1 MNRTIYLPHEKSN
14 FKRFAFYSSLQTYH
28 NVSSQNPNYTS
39 EEAYIMARN
48 YILSNL
54 TKTIKGDNSSELS
67 AYQQALNLL
76 KAMAD
81 NELAKERR
89 LIADKLNDPLI
100 PEDLKKAIRQMEE
113 NFDYMNFIRILNQ
126 YYSKTTDLN
135 AKIDSTLNDLKII
148 SNVVTKAYARYR
160 NFQGD
165 YDRKLKRTILRIQ
178 NPKTTNFFI
187 NGSKKENKK
196 ARIAREDG
204 ALLGKALKNIKN
216 NTLTL
221 ADLDRKA
228 YNKIVN
234 KIQVALN
241 NSKYFQTIFSAIQG
255 NSAAKNNIIKILDY
269 LVMLFYQDWLRSEK
283 REKLYVDQKEE
294 EIGVDLSELL
304 DDVDDK
310 AEKELTIAVEKAL
323 DFFSENVSI
332 IESMSKE
339 LLGESQSV
347 ADFANS
353 KKQRYQEI
361 EALGNQLGI
370 SGLITRS
377 GALTKSK
384 RKENQLKTLVK
395 QGNYTAQKVLNL
407 MNAKRTARPKGY
419 GNLSVQG
426 EISQVLE
433 SGFQYRV
440 INSIR
445 KGQHNAKDDTLTF
458 HLIYTPP
465 DFLIEEEGADKVS
478 ALNTALKEKT
488 AAAVQQIEAIA
499 QGGSMNTKELKQ
511 RFSKQN
517 KIYADLEK
525 DLNKIKEQ
533 LGLSQENLDIFVE
546 HGTTKEYSFLNNSIG
561 FSAGAI
567 GENNSLISAI
577 ENINLMADKG
587 GISFADKNW
596 LIFSAMNCAKHLVGG
611 DLDIQSPLENYLSL
625 IAGALMFED
634 SDKIMQEVSAK
645 VTSKKHNSIQHI
657 HIYRLNSYY
666 FPLSF
671 ILTKTWE
678 SLNQLSLFLEDAQ
691 HSGNQVHII
700 NNSYWKNFSKQEVT
714 EKTWREE
721 GKDTLNAT
729 TITMTFM
736 AGFLDILEDLKII
749 TP

>member
-54 TKTIKGDNSSELS
+54 TKTIKGENSSELS

-89 LIADKLNDPLI
+89 LIADKLNDPLM

-135 AKIDSTLNDLKII
+135 AKIDSTLNDLKVV
-148 SNVVTKAYARYR
+148 SGVVTKAYARYR

-165 YDRKLKRTILRIQ
+165 YDRKLKRTTLRLQ

-187 NGSKKENKK
+187 SGSKKENKK

-204 ALLGKALKNIKN
+204 VLLGKALKNIKN

-221 ADLDRKA
+221 ADIDKKA
-228 YNKIVN
+228 YNKIVD
-234 KIQVALN
+234 KIQKALN
-241 NSKYFQTIFSAIQG
+241 NSEHFQTIFSAIQG

-283 REKLYVDQKEE
+283 RERLYVDQKEE

-304 DDVDDK
+304 DDIDDK
-310 AEKELTIAVEKAL
+310 AEEELAIAIEKAL
-323 DFFSENVSI
+323 KFFSENISI

-339 LLGESQSV
+339 LLGESQTV
-347 ADFANS
+347 ADFAKS
-353 KKQRYQEI
+353 KEQRYQEI

-370 SGLITRS
+370 GGLITKS

-384 RKENQLKTLVK
+384 KKENQLKTLAK
-395 QGNYTAQKVLNL
+395 QGNYTAQKILSL
-407 MNAKRTARPKGY
+407 MNAKRIARPKGY

-433 SGFQYRV
+433 SGFQYRI

-465 DFLIEEEGADKVS
+465 DFLIEEDVNNISDLNE
-478 ALNTALKEKT
+478 ALRQRTNIAI
-488 AAAVQQIEAIA
+488 QQIEAIS
-499 QGGSMNTKELKQ
+499 QNGSMDTKELKK
-511 RFSKQN
+511 RFSAQD

-525 DLNKIKEQ
+525 DLDKIKQQ
-533 LGLSQENLDIFVE
+533 LNLSQKNLDIFVE
-546 HGTTKEYSFLNNSIG
+546 HGTTKEYSFLNNSVG

-596 LIFSAMNCAKHLVGG
+596 LIFSAMNCAKHLIGG

-634 SDKIMQEVSAK
+634 SDKIMQEVSTK
-645 VTSKKHNSIQHI
+645 ITSKKQSSIQHI

-700 NNSYWKNFSKQEVT
+700 NNSSWKNFSNQKVT
-714 EKTWREE
+714 EKTWRQE
-721 GKDTLNAT
+721 GKYTLDAT
-729 TITMTFM
+729 TVTMTFM
-736 AGFLDILEDLKII
+736 AGFLDVLEDLKII